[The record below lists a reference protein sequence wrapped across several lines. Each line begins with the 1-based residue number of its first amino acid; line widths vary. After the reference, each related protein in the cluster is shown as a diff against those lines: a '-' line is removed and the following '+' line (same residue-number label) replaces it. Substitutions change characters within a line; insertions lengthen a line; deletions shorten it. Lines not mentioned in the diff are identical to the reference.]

1 MNTRRHRNFWRGLPA
16 LAGVFALVSAAGG
29 VHADTYKAD
38 VDLSN
43 KEIGVKQVAL
53 GDLVADAIRASAKTD
68 AAFVQASAFS
78 DTPVSLPRG
87 GFGLGDALKSLEY
100 KGDTIAIVKL
110 SGDQIRGALENS
122 LYQQPARSG
131 AFLQVSGLTVNYK
144 ASGVAGKRVTSVKI
158 GGADLQ
164 PGKTYRVAM
173 PLPLANGALAYFK
186 YWKKTD
192 IEKETGIS
200 LETALANY
208 LSEHKT
214 IAKGEDRLV
223 ATNK

>member
-1 MNTRRHRNFWRGLPA
+1 M
-16 LAGVFALVSAAGG
+16 
-29 VHADTYKAD
+29 
-38 VDLSN
+38 
-43 KEIGVKQVAL
+43 
-53 GDLVADAIRASAKTD
+53 
-68 AAFVQASAFS
+68 
-78 DTPVSLPRG
+78 SLPRG
-87 GFGLGDALKSLEY
+87 GFGLPDALKSLEY

-110 SGDQIRGALENS
+110 TGDQIRGAMENS
-122 LYQQPARSG
+122 LFQQPARSG

-144 ASGVAGKRVTSVKI
+144 ASASAGKRVTSVKI

-164 PGKTYRVAM
+164 GGKTYRVAM
-173 PLPLANGALAYFK
+173 PLPLANGASAYFK

-192 IEKETGIS
+192 IEKETGIT

-223 ATNK
+223 ATTK

>member
-1 MNTRRHRNFWRGLPA
+1 MNTRRHRKLWSGLPG
-16 LAGVFALVSAAGG
+16 LASAFVLVSVVGG
-29 VHADTYKAD
+29 VRADTYRAD
-38 VDLSN
+38 VDLTN
-43 KEIGVKQVAL
+43 KDIGVKQVPL
-53 GDLVADAIRASAKTD
+53 GDLVADAVRAAGKTD

-78 DTPVSLPRG
+78 DTIVSLPRA
-87 GFGLGDALKSLEY
+87 GFGLPDALKSLEY
-100 KGDTIAIVKL
+100 KGDTIGIVKL
-110 SGDQIRGALENS
+110 TGVQIRGALENS
-122 LYQQPARSG
+122 LYQHPSRNG
-131 AFLQVSGLTVNYK
+131 AFLQVSGLTVNYNSS
-144 ASGVAGKRVTSVKI
+144 AAAGKRVTSVKI
-158 GGADLQ
+158 GGATLQ
-164 PGKTYRVAM
+164 PDKTYRVAM